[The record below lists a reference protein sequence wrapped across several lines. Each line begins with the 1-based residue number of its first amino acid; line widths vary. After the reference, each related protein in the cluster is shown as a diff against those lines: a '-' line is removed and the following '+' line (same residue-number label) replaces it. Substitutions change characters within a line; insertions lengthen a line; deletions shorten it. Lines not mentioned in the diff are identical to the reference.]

1 MPVHKVI
8 IGEGG
13 EKYLPFALS
22 RLRHFAIIGAGTTA
36 QKYTFEGGAVT
47 VRVEYNPIH
56 GNHFVRIDS
65 SSGVQGYEFV
75 STGYEAVDP
84 DGMPFTEKFVTTVGA
99 EKKKAKGLWSN
110 WGRGVD
116 GQTKSHTPL
125 AVNRQANSQYF
136 WWPIKPAGDV
146 KAQVRTENYFM
157 TSTFGRAMGAIQ
169 FYDDQSFF
177 TPDFDS
183 SLKGGQI
190 AYEHDGDGTD
200 LFNDVLFAKHQDG
213 ASSVAAAPAP
223 VEPNWWR
230 RGCMTEREGRQFV
243 VMTDMQSNIRVV
255 PASYLTDPTA
265 CMFPADK
272 GKIVLA
278 EAMLPAG
285 AAIPSMSTMVRPTRL
300 IGEVEVSPGVVN
312 DNWVFID
319 DSPQGNQIWEDEA
332 HPVPDSGIPAVPGF
346 SRDLQFQKHDYVWV
360 FNSDGTRM
368 AAIIDID
375 ANNNHTDL
383 TIPDVTVA
391 DKQFG
396 TFPASTPLR
405 RIAQCGANVHVP
417 VGTQTAFAGKLSEWG
432 GVSGA
437 KIYKRALVEL
447 NININITGPDEDDF
461 EASTTI
467 TRFDGPKWFTNVD
480 YAFRDE
486 RLVDKGVE
494 LDNLI
499 TSELVLYTDKEPP
512 YFSKT
517 YSMSYSGSPLSIT
530 QAQSERAQYAFRVV
544 KNTRTGATLY
554 RFCLMKNMA
563 MAFHGEYVKAPLQI
577 TDQFPGNEALMYGPY
592 GTLQDWY
599 PPLPT
604 RPPYVFWRYRRIRA
618 QVFGEPNP
626 EWTGL
631 DVEDLRSLSWVF
643 AGRYVGDAGDELGAY
658 RIVFGQEVQADANVK
673 ALVTT
678 PVSEA
683 EVANTLL
690 PATFTAPMK
699 ISMLFGPFL
708 SLPATDISTAFSL
721 GLHREAQKLTRHR
734 AQSLTT
740 EAGKYA
746 SHPDGHFAHVTVQSV
761 RSGQTRMF
769 DDIRYR
775 KVLPDNKGE
784 EHVVFSHMTA
794 FKKAWGEKYTTAEFT
809 TNLYDNIADDSAR
822 MPVLLRLGIWWNIR
836 LKPGKSVLRV
846 DINPRFEETP

>member
-22 RLRHFAIIGAGTTA
+22 RLRHFAIIRSGTTA

-47 VRVEYNPIH
+47 VRVEYNPEH
-56 GNHFVRIDS
+56 GNHFVRIDA

-75 STGYEAVDP
+75 STGYEAIDP
-84 DGMPFTEKFVTTVGA
+84 DGLPFTEKFVTTVDA
-99 EKKKAKGLWSN
+99 AKRKTKGLWSN

-116 GQTKSHTPL
+116 GQTKSHVPL
-125 AVNRQANSQYF
+125 AINRQANSQYF
-136 WWPIKPAGDV
+136 WWPIEAAGDV
-146 KAQVRTENYFM
+146 AAQVRTKNYFM

-177 TPDFDS
+177 TPDFNS

-190 AYEHDGDGTD
+190 AYEHDGEGTD

-213 ASSVAAAPAP
+213 LSSVAAVPAP

-243 VMTDMQSNIRVV
+243 IMTDMQSNIRVV

-278 EAMLPAG
+278 EVMLPAG
-285 AAIPSMSTMVRPTRL
+285 AAIPSMATMVRPTRL

-332 HPVPDSGIPAVPGF
+332 HPVPDTGIPSVPGF
-346 SRDLQFQKHDYVWV
+346 SRDHQFQKHDYVWA
-360 FNSDGTRM
+360 FNSTGTRM
-368 AAIIDID
+368 VSIIDID
-375 ANNNHTDL
+375 ANNNHADL
-383 TIPDVTVA
+383 TILDVTVEN
-391 DKQFG
+391 KQIG
-396 TFPASTPLR
+396 TTPSSTPLR

-417 VGTQTAFAGKLSEWG
+417 AETQAVFSEKLAEWG

-447 NININITGPDEDDF
+447 AIEITITGTGEDDF
-461 EASTTI
+461 EVSTAI
-467 TRFDGPKWFTNVD
+467 MRFTGPRWFTNAD
-480 YAFRDE
+480 YAFRDA
-486 RLVDKGVE
+486 RLQAKGVE
-494 LDNLI
+494 LDDLI
-499 TSELVLYTDKEPP
+499 TSELVLYTDRDPP
-512 YFSKT
+512 FDAKT
-517 YSMSYSGSPLSIT
+517 YSMSYTGSPLSIT
-530 QAQSERAQYAFRVV
+530 EARSERAQYAFRVIQ
-544 KNTRTGATLY
+544 NQRSSETLY
-554 RFCLMKNMA
+554 RFCVMKNMA

-577 TDQFPGNEALMYGPY
+577 TDQFPGYESLMYGPF
-592 GTLQDWY
+592 GTLQEWY

-604 RPPYVFWRYRRIRA
+604 KPPYVFWRYRRIRS
-618 QVFGEPNP
+618 QFGGEPDP
-626 EWTGL
+626 EWTSL

-643 AGRYVGDAGDELGAY
+643 AGRYLGNVNDELGAY
-658 RIVFGQEVQADANVK
+658 RIVFGEEVQGDANVK
-673 ALVTT
+673 GLVST

-683 EVANTLL
+683 EVDNELL
-690 PATFTAPMK
+690 PADFTEPMK
-699 ISMLFGPFL
+699 IRMHFGALF
-708 SLPATDISTAFSL
+708 SLPETDISTAFSL
-721 GLHREAQKLTRHR
+721 GLHREVQKLTRHL

-775 KVLPDNKGE
+775 KVLPNGDGE
-784 EHVVFSHMTA
+784 EQVTLSHMSA
-794 FKKAWGEKYTTAEFT
+794 FRKAWGEKYTPAEFT
-809 TNLYDNIADDSAR
+809 TNLYDNIADDAAR

-836 LKPGKSVLRV
+836 LKPGKSVLNV
-846 DINPRFEETP
+846 SLNPRFEETP

>member
-36 QKYTFEGGAVT
+36 QKYTLEDGAVT
-47 VRVEYNPIH
+47 VRVEYNPH
-56 GNHFVRIDS
+56 NGQHFVRIDS
-65 SSGVQGYEFV
+65 TSGVVGYEFV
-75 STGYEAVDP
+75 STGYEGIDP
-84 DGMPFTEKFVTTVGA
+84 DGMPFTEKFVTTVDA
-99 EKKKAKGLWSN
+99 SKKKVKGLWTN
-110 WGRGVD
+110 WGKGVD
-116 GQTKSHTPL
+116 GQVKSHVPL
-125 AVNRQANSQYF
+125 AINRQANSQYF
-136 WWPIKPAGDV
+136 WWPINSTGDI
-146 KAQVRTENYFM
+146 KAQVRTEKHFM
-157 TSTFGRAMGAIQ
+157 TSTFGRVMGAIQ

-177 TPDFDS
+177 TPDFSS

-190 AYEHDGDGTD
+190 AYEHDGEGTD
-200 LFNDVLFAKHQDG
+200 LFNDVLYAKYEDD
-213 ASSVAAAPAP
+213 AAPQAAVPAP

-230 RGCMTEREGRQFV
+230 RGCMTTRGGRTFV
-243 VMTDMQSNIRVV
+243 VMTDMQSNVRVI
-255 PASYLTDPTA
+255 PASYLTDPQK
-265 CMFPADK
+265 CMFPAGK
-272 GKIVLA
+272 GRFISVA
-278 EAMLPAG
+278 AMLPVG
-285 AAIPSMSTMVRPTRL
+285 AAIPSMATMVRPTRL
-300 IGEVEVSPGVVN
+300 IGEVEVSPGVIN

-332 HPVPDSGIPAVPGF
+332 HPVPDSGIPSVPGF
-346 SRDLQFQKHDYVWV
+346 SRDRQFQKHDYVWV
-360 FNSDGTRM
+360 FNSTGTKM

-375 ANNNHTDL
+375 ANNNHSDL
-383 TIPDVTVA
+383 TIPDVTVS

-396 TFPASTPLR
+396 TTPASTPLR

-447 NININITGPDEDDF
+447 DININITGPDEDDF

-494 LDNLI
+494 LDDLI
-499 TSELVLYTDKEPP
+499 TAELVLYTDKEPP

-775 KVLPDNKGE
+775 KVLKDNLGE
-784 EHVVFSHMTA
+784 EQVVLSHMAA
-794 FKKAWGEKYTTAEFT
+794 FQKAWGTKYTQAEFT
-809 TNLYDNIADDSAR
+809 TNLYDNIADDAAQ
-822 MPVLLRLGIWWNIR
+822 MPVLMRLGIWWNIK
-836 LKPGKSVLRV
+836 LKPGKSVLSV
-846 DINPRFEETP
+846 EPNPRFEETP

>member
-22 RLRHFAIIGAGTTA
+22 RLRHLKTIESGTTA
-36 QKYTFEGGAVT
+36 QKYTFEDGAVT
-47 VRVEYNPIH
+47 VRVEYNPLH

-65 SSGVQGYEFV
+65 NPGAVGYEFLT
-75 STGYEAVDP
+75 TGYESIDP
-84 DGMPFTEKFVTTVGA
+84 DGMPFTEKFVTITDA
-99 EKKKAKGLWSN
+99 ARRKTKGLWSN

-116 GQTKSHTPL
+116 GQTKSHVPL

-136 WWPIKPAGDV
+136 WWPIKSTGDV
-146 KAQVRTENYFM
+146 KEQVRTENYFM

-177 TPDFDS
+177 TPDFS
-183 SLKGGQI
+183 SSIKGGGI

-200 LFNDVLFAKHQDG
+200 LFNDVLFARHQDG
-213 ASSVAAAPAP
+213 MTSVAAAPAP

-230 RGCMTEREGRQFV
+230 RGCVTVREGRQFV
-243 VMTDMQSNIRVV
+243 VMTDMQSNLRVI
-255 PASYLTDPTA
+255 PASYLTNPGE
-265 CMFPADK
+265 CLFPADK
-272 GKIVLA
+272 GRFVPIGV
-278 EAMLPAG
+278 MLPVG
-285 AAIPSMSTMVRPTRL
+285 SAIPSMDTMTRPTRL

-312 DNWVFID
+312 DNWVFVD
-319 DSPQGNQIWEDEA
+319 DSHQGNQIWDEEA
-332 HPVPDSGIPAVPGF
+332 HPVPDTGMPSVPGF
-346 SRDLQFQKHDYVWV
+346 SRDKQFQKHDYVWV
-360 FNSDGTRM
+360 FNSTGTMM

-375 ANNNHTDL
+375 ANNNFADL
-383 TIPDVTVA
+383 TIPDVTVF

-396 TFPASTPLR
+396 TMPQSTPLR

-417 VGTQTAFAGKLSEWG
+417 LGSQSALAAKLSEWG

-447 NININITGPDEDDF
+447 GINITITGAGEDDF
-461 EASTTI
+461 EVSTAI
-467 TRFDGPKWFTNVD
+467 VRFDGPAWFTNVD

-486 RLVDKGVE
+486 RLLAKGVE
-494 LDNLI
+494 LDDLI

-517 YSMSYSGSPLSIT
+517 YSMSYTGSPLSIT
-530 QAQSERAQYAFRVV
+530 EARSERAQYAFRVV
-544 KNTRTGATLY
+544 KNRRSATTLY
-554 RFCLMKNMA
+554 SFCVMKNMS

-577 TDQFPGNEALMYGPY
+577 TDPFPGFEGLMYGPY

-604 RPPYVFWRYRRIRA
+604 KPPYVFWRYRRIRS
-618 QVFGEPNP
+618 QQFGEPDP

-643 AGRYVGDAGDELGAY
+643 AGKYVGGAGDELGAY
-658 RIVFGQEVQADANVK
+658 RIVFGEEVQVDANVK
-673 ALVTT
+673 GLVAT

-683 EVANTLL
+683 EVNNVVL
-690 PATFTAPMK
+690 PADFTDPMQ
-699 ISMLFGPFL
+699 IRMHFGPFF

-721 GLHREAQKLTRHR
+721 GLHREAQKLTRHL
-734 AQSLTT
+734 AQSITT

-775 KVLPDNKGE
+775 KVLEEGE
-784 EHVVFSHMTA
+784 ETVVLSHLA
-794 FKKAWGEKYTTAEFT
+794 SFQKSWGDKYTQADFT
-809 TNLYDNIADDSAR
+809 TNLYDNVADDVER
-822 MPVLLRLGIWWNIR
+822 MPVLMRLGIWWNIR
-836 LKPGKSVLRV
+836 LKPGKSVLNV
-846 DINPRFEETP
+846 KLNPRFEETP